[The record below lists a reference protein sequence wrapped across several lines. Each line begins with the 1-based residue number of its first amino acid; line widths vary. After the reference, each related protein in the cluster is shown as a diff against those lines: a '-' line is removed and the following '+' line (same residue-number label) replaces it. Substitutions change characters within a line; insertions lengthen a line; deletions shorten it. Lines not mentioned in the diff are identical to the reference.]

1 MINQDIFLS
10 ACIMMST
17 LGGKII
23 YRKDNAKRI
32 ERFFEH
38 KLVRPLIIFSIAY
51 VSTRKTHLALQIMLA
66 YIVINYVLLGDDDD
80 NNESNKNCDKILS

>member
-1 MINQDIFLS
+1 MIEHDIFLS

-38 KLVRPLIIFSIAY
+38 KLVRPMIIFSIAY
-51 VSTRKTHLALQIMLA
+51 VSTRKLHLALKIMLA
-66 YIVINYVLLGDDDD
+66 YIVINYILLGDDDD
-80 NNESNKNCDKILS
+80 DDDNNE